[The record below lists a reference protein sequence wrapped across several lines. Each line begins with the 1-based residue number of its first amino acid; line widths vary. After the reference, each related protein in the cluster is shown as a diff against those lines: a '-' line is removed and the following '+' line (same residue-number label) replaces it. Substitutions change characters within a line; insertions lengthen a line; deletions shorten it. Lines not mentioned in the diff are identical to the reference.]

1 MRLIPPREFFESYL
15 IRVLTILLSSKLLDT
30 RKSSIDYSLEDQHEQ
45 HSGHERGFDRD
56 KEILQGFYG
65 AINALTLGPKG
76 ASTIIGWCERPMS
89 IPIPPSCWW
98 A

>member
-45 HSGHERGFDRD
+45 HSGHEG
-56 KEILQGFYG
+56 I
-65 AINALTLGPKG
+65 
-76 ASTIIGWCERPMS
+76 
-89 IPIPPSCWW
+89 
-98 A
+98 